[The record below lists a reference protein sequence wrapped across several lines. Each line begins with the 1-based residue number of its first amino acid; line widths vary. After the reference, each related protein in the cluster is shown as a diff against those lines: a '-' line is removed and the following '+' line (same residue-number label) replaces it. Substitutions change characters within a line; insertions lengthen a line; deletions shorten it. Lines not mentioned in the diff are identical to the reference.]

1 MLQILS
7 LFEQK
12 FDSGSTK
19 LEVAGSTPR
28 VEAQERTHMEKMR
41 KQKQSWLFGI
51 LSQWP
56 GGVYRLWF
64 GFAYLGHDGIRATHQ
79 SEGLFV

>member
-41 KQKQSWLFGI
+41 KQKAKLTVWHFESMTW
-51 LSQWP
+51 
-56 GGVYRLWF
+56 R
-64 GFAYLGHDGIRATHQ
+64 
-79 SEGLFV
+79 GLQALI